1 MYFVY
6 ILYSKKVR
14 KLYIGFTRNLSKR
27 IKAHNE
33 GKSSA
38 TKNWLSL
45 ILIYAE
51 LYRNKKDALR
61 RERFFK
67 TGWGRR
73 YVRKILEQTL
83 KELSGS
89 KI

>member
-1 MYFVY
+1 MYSVY

-14 KLYIGFTRNLSKR
+14 KLYVGFTANLPKR

-33 GKSSA
+33 GKSSV
-38 TKNWLSL
+38 TKNWLPL

-67 TGWGRR
+67 SGWGRR
-73 YVRKILEQTL
+73 YIRKILEQTL
-83 KELSGS
+83 KELDSS
-89 KI
+89 KT